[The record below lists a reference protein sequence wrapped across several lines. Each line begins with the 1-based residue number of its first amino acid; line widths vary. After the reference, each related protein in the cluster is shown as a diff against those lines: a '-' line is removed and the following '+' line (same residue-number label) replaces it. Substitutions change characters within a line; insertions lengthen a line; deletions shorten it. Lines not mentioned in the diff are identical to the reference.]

1 MPIKLNILVV
11 ENDIAVLSRVTSL
24 LGKRGH
30 NVIPVESREEAFT
43 VLQKKKDSID
53 MALISLEL
61 PRLGAMPLIKTMRKA
76 KHEIMLFVMSSDCG
90 EEAIEAMHGGAYDC
104 IRKTFTNARFWTKID
119 RAIERLS
126 LKRELKKLKKERKSL
141 YDPGTENMRA
151 IFDSIADGIVVT
163 DLDNNLIFCNSKA
176 ADMVDMPRDE
186 ILGKPVQ
193 ELVKYKR
200 LQKLLVSSPDAK
212 SSFHSGHLEVC
223 LLEVG
228 DQRLRVHIDPVINRD
243 GTHVGTVALVHDVMA
258 ITGMDSLKEDFIFMV
273 SHELK
278 APLSAMLMQ
287 LSVVVDGLAGTL
299 NKKQLSLLSKA
310 KLKTKGM
317 IALVSDLL
325 DFQRIEEERILQ
337 QITQLNLTEILDR
350 TIDLMTTMAEDK
362 DITLKTH
369 VIKDL
374 PLIIGDKNGIEAIF
388 VNLIG
393 NAVKY
398 TPDGGQV
405 MVDIHKSG
413 QDVRIKVVDTGIGIA
428 QSDIKRIFEKFYRIK
443 SESTS
448 QIAGSGLGLSI
459 VKRVVDLHK
468 GSIHVHSEQDK
479 GTTFIVTLP
488 MAQ

>member
-43 VLQKKKDSID
+43 VLQKKKNIID

-61 PRLGAMPLIKTMRKA
+61 PRLGAMPLIKTMRKS
-76 KHEIMLFVMSSDCG
+76 KHEIMLFVLSSDCG
-90 EEAIEAMHGGAYDC
+90 EEAIEAMHAGAYDC
-104 IRKTFTNARFWTKID
+104 IRKTFTNGRFWTKID

-126 LKRELKKLKKERKSL
+126 LKRELEKLKKERKSI

-151 IFDSIADGIVVT
+151 IFDSIADGIMVT
-163 DLDNNLIFCNSKA
+163 DLDNNLIFCNSKS
-176 ADMVDMPRDE
+176 ADMLDMPRDE

-193 ELVKYKR
+193 QLVKYKR
-200 LQKLLVSSPDAK
+200 LQKLLTSSPDAK

-428 QSDIKRIFEKFYRIK
+428 QSDIKRIFE
-443 SESTS
+443 
-448 QIAGSGLGLSI
+448 
-459 VKRVVDLHK
+459 
-468 GSIHVHSEQDK
+468 
-479 GTTFIVTLP
+479 
-488 MAQ
+488 

>member
-1 MPIKLNILVV
+1 
-11 ENDIAVLSRVTSL
+11 
-24 LGKRGH
+24 
-30 NVIPVESREEAFT
+30 
-43 VLQKKKDSID
+43 
-53 MALISLEL
+53 
-61 PRLGAMPLIKTMRKA
+61 
-76 KHEIMLFVMSSDCG
+76 
-90 EEAIEAMHGGAYDC
+90 
-104 IRKTFTNARFWTKID
+104 
-119 RAIERLS
+119 
-126 LKRELKKLKKERKSL
+126 
-141 YDPGTENMRA
+141 
-151 IFDSIADGIVVT
+151 
-163 DLDNNLIFCNSKA
+163 
-176 ADMVDMPRDE
+176 
-186 ILGKPVQ
+186 
-193 ELVKYKR
+193 
-200 LQKLLVSSPDAK
+200 
-212 SSFHSGHLEVC
+212 
-223 LLEVG
+223 
-228 DQRLRVHIDPVINRD
+228 
-243 GTHVGTVALVHDVMA
+243 
-258 ITGMDSLKEDFIFMV
+258 
-273 SHELK
+273 
-278 APLSAMLMQ
+278 
-287 LSVVVDGLAGTL
+287 
-299 NKKQLSLLSKA
+299 
-310 KLKTKGM
+310 
-317 IALVSDLL
+317 
-325 DFQRIEEERILQ
+325 QRIEEERILQ